1 MRDNRVVATLE
12 VEAIDDVSSIFAL
25 AGVATGSLL
34 IAVLSFALILT
45 GWCMK
50 CSVHKRIAS
59 QVGTQFFLTDQ
70 RNSSV
75 LDSPGFR
82 SFV

>member
-25 AGVATGSLL
+25 AGVVTGSLL

-50 CSVHKRIAS
+50 CLAHNFELFHLLWHMLS
-59 QVGTQFFLTDQ
+59 
-70 RNSSV
+70 
-75 LDSPGFR
+75 
-82 SFV
+82 

>member
-12 VEAIDDVSSIFAL
+12 VEAIAL
-25 AGVATGSLL
+25 AGVATGGLL

-50 CSVHKRIAS
+50 CLAHNFELFHLLWHMLS
-59 QVGTQFFLTDQ
+59 
-70 RNSSV
+70 
-75 LDSPGFR
+75 
-82 SFV
+82 

>member
-50 CSVHKRIAS
+50 CLAHNFELVHLLWHMLS
-59 QVGTQFFLTDQ
+59 
-70 RNSSV
+70 
-75 LDSPGFR
+75 
-82 SFV
+82 